1 MNKKEKVSLGLVG
14 ASLLV
19 AVGIM
24 APKLGTIPAPGGEM
38 VLYPTA
44 SAEEQINFI
53 SWLDTQQIPYEA
65 RSNGVCIPRSAIEF
79 VNLKARMLKEEGKDR
94 DHFAWVDNAGPF
106 EESAR
111 TQVTPEELQPADGAE
126 RR

>member
-19 AVGIM
+19 AVGIL
-24 APKLGTIPAPGGEM
+24 APRLGTIAAPSGEM

-44 SAEEQINFI
+44 GAQ
-53 SWLDTQQIPYEA
+53 DP
-65 RSNGVCIPRSAIEF
+65 
-79 VNLKARMLKEEGKDR
+79 
-94 DHFAWVDNAGPF
+94 FAWVDNAGPF

-111 TQVTPEELQPADGAE
+111 TQVTPEDLRPAPGAE